1 MEKKILQITSGSGP
15 AECERVVA
23 KVAEKIK
30 KMAKSENLEISILES
45 LKGNLPQTF
54 LSISLL
60 VQGKNC
66 LTFCQQWE
74 GSILWVS
81 KSPFRKMYKRKN
93 WFIGISIFDVMQK
106 LQINES
112 EFSFSTSRSGG
123 PGGQHVNKVETS
135 VRAIH
140 KPTGIFTVANDARS
154 QLQNKKLALE
164 RLKEKIEFEKLRQVK
179 MMVQEQWIKHSQLER
194 GNPVKKFEE
203 KL

>member
-93 WFIGISIFDVMQK
+93 WFIGISIFDVMQE

-164 RLKEKIEFEKLRQVK
+164 RLKEKIEFEKLKQVK

-194 GNPVKKFEE
+194 GNPVLKFEE